1 MSNFCATAIAHPNI
15 AFIKYW
21 GNKDEFLRIPLN
33 SSLSM
38 NLDNLFT
45 RTQVEFDPRI
55 HSDSLIINREQCY
68 GPSFD
73 RLSKFLDILR
83 EKSKKEIYAKV
94 ISENNFPTAAGI
106 ASSASAFAALTL
118 AAVNALGL
126 DLSEKELS
134 QLARRG
140 SGSASRSIPEGFVE
154 WQAGNNDQDSFSF
167 SIAPPS
173 HWDLVDCITIVQSI
187 PKRVSSTEGHR
198 LANTSILQE
207 IRVKDSNR
215 RLEICKKAIINK
227 DFEKFAQIIELDS
240 NLMHAVMMTS
250 QPPLF
255 YWEPISLEIMCA
267 VTDWRSQGIPVCYTI
282 DAGPN
287 IHVICTSGLA
297 EKIKLDLL
305 KIDGVIDVLLSGV
318 GSGAQLVLSK

>member
-1 MSNFCATAIAHPNI
+1 MSNSCATAIAHPNI

-126 DLSEKELS
+126 NLSEKELS

-187 PKRVSSTEGHR
+187 PKKVSSTEGHR

-255 YWEPISLEIMCA
+255 YWEPISLEIMRA

-318 GSGAQLVLSK
+318 GSGAQLVPNK

>member
-38 NLDNLFT
+38 NLDTLFT

-227 DFEKFAQIIELDS
+227 DFDKFAQIIELDS

-255 YWEPISLEIMCA
+255 YWEPISLEIMRA

-318 GSGAQLVLSK
+318 GSGAQLVPNK

>member
-167 SIAPPS
+167 SIAPSS

>member
-55 HSDSLIINREQCY
+55 HSDSLIIIREQCY

-118 AAVNALGL
+118 AAVNALEL

-255 YWEPISLEIMCA
+255 YWEPISLEIMRA

-318 GSGAQLVLSK
+318 GSGAQLVPNK

>member
-1 MSNFCATAIAHPNI
+1 M
-15 AFIKYW
+15 
-21 GNKDEFLRIPLN
+21 
-33 SSLSM
+33 
-38 NLDNLFT
+38 
-45 RTQVEFDPRI
+45 
-55 HSDSLIINREQCY
+55 
-68 GPSFD
+68 
-73 RLSKFLDILR
+73 
-83 EKSKKEIYAKV
+83 
-94 ISENNFPTAAGI
+94 
-106 ASSASAFAALTL
+106 
-118 AAVNALGL
+118 
-126 DLSEKELS
+126 
-134 QLARRG
+134 
-140 SGSASRSIPEGFVE
+140 
-154 WQAGNNDQDSFSF
+154 
-167 SIAPPS
+167 
-173 HWDLVDCITIVQSI
+173 
-187 PKRVSSTEGHR
+187 SSTEGHR

-255 YWEPISLEIMCA
+255 YWEPISLKIIRA

-318 GSGAQLVLSK
+318 GSGAQLVLGK

>member
-38 NLDNLFT
+38 NLDTLFT

-118 AAVNALGL
+118 AAVNALEL

>member
-38 NLDNLFT
+38 NLDTLFT

-118 AAVNALGL
+118 AAVNALEL

-305 KIDGVIDVLLSGV
+305 KIDGVIDVLLSRV
-318 GSGAQLVLSK
+318 GSGAQLVISK

>member
-21 GNKDEFLRIPLN
+21 GNKDEFLRVPLN

-45 RTQVEFDPRI
+45 RTRVEFDPRI

-83 EKSKKEIYAKV
+83 EKSKKEIYAEV

-198 LANTSILQE
+198 LANTSILQQ
-207 IRVKDSNR
+207 IRVNDSNR
-215 RLEICKKAIINK
+215 RLEICKQAIINK

-255 YWEPISLEIMCA
+255 YWEPISLEIMHA

-318 GSGAQLVLSK
+318 GSGAQLVPNK